1 MEAAVVYSEQLAL
14 FDYDSLDSETRIVV
28 KQKTSEIK
36 KLIRKTAQTVWEIGE
51 NLNEVKSCL
60 QHGQFEAW
68 LNAEFDMSARTAQ
81 RFLQVYERFKNDN
94 LADLKISASAI
105 YEIASPSTPD
115 TVRVQA
121 IEAAK
126 EGKEVTPITIKAIK
140 SEAQAKLKGL
150 AVGDYVRLYNGKVG
164 KILESTGKSA
174 LVRHEEGGR
183 TESLPVNPDY
193 FLAILTIPE
202 EAWYSGSEELGCYLG
217 SVNGVEVYLILENGG
232 NVGVQCRTK
241 GEYDVALLGEWATEF
256 PAISVDSDWWLLQA
270 SKFLKEAYSEDE
282 EEEPT
287 DEGLKDDFKI
297 PFEAWGQVDALE
309 KGLAWKQDYKNH
321 RIYLKEINGIITRI
335 QVVRLPLETGTNQ
348 VWSCFGYKSLE
359 ESGGMNLKVF
369 GQEWALDNATFFID
383 ALIESQ
389 SESHQGKGGF
399 FENID
404 KNQKKYLHG
413 HLKATPK
420 PTGDSVQKHPAW
432 EKFGVGQIVQVNILG
447 EKKTGRILA
456 KENAAATVEIDGLG
470 IKICYSELTPWAE
483 ANNVH
488 FSSQSVEW
496 YTPPEII
503 ERVRKTLGEISL
515 DPASCDEAQR
525 VVNALCHLTQKQDG
539 LSGDWSGK
547 VFLNPPYGKEI
558 GKWIEKLVAQYE
570 AKKISDAIALV
581 PARTD
586 TEWFQMLS
594 PYTLCLVKGRLKF
607 WNGQGEADNSA
618 SFPSAVV
625 YLGKTATKF
634 IAEFKD
640 LGGIWKKI

>member
-1 MEAAVVYSEQLAL
+1 METAVVYSEQLAL

-51 NLNEVKSCL
+51 NLSEVKACL
-60 QHGQFEAW
+60 QHGQFESW
-68 LNAEFDMSARTAQ
+68 LNTEFDWSARTAQ

-121 IEAAK
+121 LTFAK

-140 SEAQAKLKGL
+140 AEAQKKLKGL
-150 AVGDYVRLYNGKVG
+150 AVGDYVKLYKGNTG
-164 KILESTGKSA
+164 KILECTGKSA
-174 LVRHEEGGR
+174 LVIHLDSEKS
-183 TESLPVNPDY
+183 ESLPITLDY
-193 FLAILTIPE
+193 FLGILSIPE
-202 EAWYSGSEELGCYLG
+202 EAWYSGDEALGIYLG
-217 SVNGVEVYLILENGG
+217 KAQGVEIYLICEDGN
-232 NVGVQCRTK
+232 NVGVQCRTH
-241 GEYDVALLGEWATEF
+241 GEFDVALLGNWSNDYPQILT
-256 PAISVDSDWWLLQA
+256 DSDWWLLQA
-270 SKFLKEAYSEDE
+270 EKFLKEAYPEESEE
-282 EEEPT
+282 
-287 DEGLKDDFKI
+287 LKTDFKI
-297 PFEAWGQVDALE
+297 PFDAWGEVDEVE
-309 KGLAWKQDYKNH
+309 KSLIWKQDYKSH

-335 QVVRLPLETGTNQ
+335 QIKTPENK

-359 ESGGMNLKVF
+359 ESGGLNLKAF
-369 GQEWALDNATFFID
+369 GEEWALDNSTLFID
-383 ALIESQ
+383 ALIESHPQ
-389 SESHQGKGGF
+389 AKEPKQ
-399 FENID
+399 
-404 KNQKKYLHG
+404 YPHG

-432 EKFGVGQIVQVNILG
+432 DKFGVGGIVEIDILG

-456 KENAAATVEIDGLG
+456 KENATATVEIDGLG
-470 IKICYSELTPWAE
+470 IKISYSELSLWSE

-488 FSSQSVEW
+488 FSSESVEW

-503 ERVRKTLGEISL
+503 ERVRHTLGEISL

-539 LSGDWSGK
+539 LSGNWSGK

-558 GKWIEKLVAQYE
+558 SKWIQKLVAEYE
-570 AKKISDAIALV
+570 AKSISEAIALV

-586 TEWFQMLS
+586 TEWFQKLS
-594 PYTLCLVKGRLKF
+594 PYTLCLVKGRIKF
-607 WNGQGEADNSA
+607 WNSQGEADNSA

-625 YLGKTATKF
+625 YLGKFNAKF
-634 IAEFKD
+634 VENFQE
-640 LGGIWKKI
+640 LGGIWRKI

>member
-1 MEAAVVYSEQLAL
+1 MKTAIISEQLVL

-51 NLNEVKSCL
+51 NLSEVKACL
-60 QHGQFEAW
+60 QHGQFESW
-68 LNAEFDMSARTAQ
+68 LTTEFDWSTRTAQ

-105 YEIASPSTPD
+105 YEMASPSTSEE
-115 TVRVQA
+115 VRIQA

-126 EGKEVTPITIKAIK
+126 GGQEVTPSFLSKIK

-150 AVGDYVRLYNGKVG
+150 AVGDYVRMYNNKIGKV
-164 KILESTGKSA
+164 LEYTGKSA

-183 TESLPVNPDY
+183 TESLPVTTDY
-193 FLAILTIPE
+193 FLGFLTIPE
-202 EAWYSGSEELGCYLG
+202 EAWYSGDEAMGTYLG
-217 SVNGVEVYLILENGG
+217 KAKGIEVYLICEDGQ

-241 GEYDVALLGEWATEF
+241 GEFDVALLGKWSDDYPQVLT
-256 PAISVDSDWWLLQA
+256 DSDWWLLQA
-270 SKFLKEAYSEDE
+270 EKFLANAYSEE
-282 EEEPT
+282 EEEL
-287 DEGLKDDFKI
+287 EELKADFKI
-297 PFEAWGQVDALE
+297 PFEAWGQVDTLE
-309 KGLAWKQDYKNH
+309 KGLVWKESYKNH
-321 RIYLKEINGIITRI
+321 DIWIKDIGGVITRI
-335 QVVRLPLETGTNQ
+335 QIAWQGGE
-348 VWSCFGYKSLE
+348 VWSCYGYKSLAE
-359 ESGGMNLKVF
+359 IGGLNTKAF
-369 GQEWALDNATFFID
+369 NEIWALDNATLFID
-383 ALIESQ
+383 AL
-389 SESHQGKGGF
+389 
-399 FENID
+399 
-404 KNQKKYLHG
+404 KNDHYPPLDDQKEAKEEYPHG

-470 IKICYSELTPWAE
+470 IKISYSELTPWSE

-488 FSSQSVEW
+488 FSSESVEW

-503 ERVRKTLGEISL
+503 ERVRTTLGEISL

-525 VVNALCHLTQKQDG
+525 VVNAICHLTQKQNG
-539 LSGDWSGK
+539 LSGNWSGK

-558 GKWIEKLVAQYE
+558 GKWIEKLVAEYE
-570 AKKISDAIALV
+570 AKAISEAIALV

-586 TEWFQMLS
+586 TEWFQKIA

-607 WNGQGEADNSA
+607 WNSQGEADNNA

-625 YLGKTATKF
+625 YLGKSNLKF
-634 IAEFKD
+634 VENFSD
-640 LGGIWKKI
+640 LGGIWRKI